1 MKCFAVSKEAATVL
15 DTFFY
20 VDDNLFDDKLLTTS
34 QMFGVFR
41 IDRKFR
47 TCK

>member
-1 MKCFAVSKEAATVL
+1 MFRGFKGSSHGIRHL
-15 DTFFY
+15 FY
-20 VDDNLFDDKLLTTS
+20 VDDNLFDDKLRATS